1 MAAGKKVEVASESRQ
16 PTYGATK
23 RCLQVFL
30 ELLRTPAGRDLDALA
45 DQLSVSTRTMKRYT
59 KILQESL
66 FDETNQPLVEVRQHG
81 SQRHLR
87 VRGADVGVDAAAHQA
102 ATMFFSVA
110 ALRALRGTAVGESG
124 DVLWRQ
130 TLKKLPLKTREA
142 LDQIEKRFFYVPFAP
157 KDYRGHDEV
166 LDLLFQ
172 AVLRHREVR
181 LAYRKPSGR
190 RNWHSFHPFTMVLY
204 RDAIYILG
212 ASDRHA
218 QPIYLAVDRIE
229 EIEVTGEKFRI
240 PKDYDPE
247 ALTRD
252 GFGIWS
258 GKECEIALRL
268 SGRAAEQVPERL
280 HQRSVRL
287 STTQGGDVLLTAKLR
302 GWQELAWWILSW
314 GRDVEVLSPP
324 DLRKCVADEHQA
336 AARLYT

>member
-287 STTQGGDVLLTAKLR
+287 SSTQGGDVLLTAKLR

-324 DLRKCVADEHQA
+324 DLRKYVADEHQA